1 MQPERPARARAIFG
15 IVTSLANVRHVFIFE
30 CFLHRSTTLRLS
42 LCNTQMMTN
51 ITAEFT
57 TLMNSSSNFSQHYHP
72 FDESSA
78 LKWTRLFAYGVVF
91 LLGVVGNLLVIRAI
105 GDLQMRNVTNLFI
118 TNLAISDLIVSLV
131 NIPFVVTHAHLGYW
145 PFGSVLCKIIPF
157 IQGTSV
163 CSYSI
168 TF

>member
-1 MQPERPARARAIFG
+1 M
-15 IVTSLANVRHVFIFE
+15 
-30 CFLHRSTTLRLS
+30 TLQIS
-42 LCNTQMMTN
+42 PCNTQMTTN
-51 ITAEFT
+51 FASELTSS
-57 TLMNSSSNFSQHYHP
+57 LNSSSNVSQPYI
-72 FDESSA
+72 FDESLE

-105 GDLQMRNVTNLFI
+105 GDLRMRNVTNLFI

-157 IQGTSV
+157 IQGMFTCFNAITSKSNIKTDRSKTYV
-163 CSYSI
+163 CTS
-168 TF
+168 FA